1 MFCTTCGNPIT
12 VDQAVCSKCGRATA
26 VGNMQG
32 GVNRVAQHYR
42 TLGILQ
48 IIYSGLHAFAGLCV
62 VLAAK
67 LVLGNVLA
75 TVNPR
80 PPMFVQPL
88 VEMIGWCLLAF
99 SAIGLIGGIGLLTR
113 APWART
119 LTLVAGFIELLNVP
133 IGTALGVYT
142 IWVLLS
148 TGSEDEYRKMS
159 FAHS

>member
-1 MFCTTCGNPIT
+1 MYCTNCGNPIT
-12 VDQAVCSKCGRATA
+12 SEQAVCSKCGRATS
-26 VGNMQG
+26 VGVMQG
-32 GVNRVAQHYR
+32 GGNRVSQHYR

-48 IIYSGLHAFAGLCV
+48 IIYSGLHAVAG
-62 VLAAK
+62 
-67 LVLGNVLA
+67 LA
-75 TVNPR
+75 TVLVAKFVLGGMFDMAQPR

-88 VEMIGWCLLAF
+88 VEVIGWCLVGV
-99 SAIGLIGGIGLLTR
+99 SMIGLVGGIGLLSR

-133 IGTALGVYT
+133 IGTALGIYA

-148 TGSEDEYRKMS
+148 AGAEDEYRRMS

>member
-1 MFCTTCGNPIT
+1 MFCTTCGNPIA

-32 GVNRVAQHYR
+32 GVNRVAEHYR

-48 IIYSGLHAFAGLCV
+48 IIYSGLHALGGLGV
-62 VLAAK
+62 IFVAK
-67 LVLGNVLA
+67 FVLGGMLGMA
-75 TVNPR
+75 NPR

-88 VEMIGWCLLAF
+88 VEMIGWCLLAV

-119 LTLVAGFIELLNVP
+119 LTLVAGFIELLNIP
-133 IGTALGVYT
+133 FGTALGIYA

-148 TGSEDEYRKMS
+148 TGSEDEYRKLS

>member
-12 VDQAVCSKCGRATA
+12 ADQAVCSKCGRATA

-32 GVNRVAQHYR
+32 GINRVSQHYR

-48 IIYSGLHAFAGLCV
+48 IIYSGLHALGGLCV

-75 TVNPR
+75 NVSPR
-80 PPMFVQPL
+80 PPMFLQPL

-99 SAIGLIGGIGLLTR
+99 SAVGLVGGIGLLSR

-133 IGTALGVYT
+133 IGTALGIYT
-142 IWVLLS
+142 LWVLLS

>member
-1 MFCTTCGNPIT
+1 MFCTTCGNPIAA
-12 VDQAVCSKCGRATA
+12 DQAVCSKCGRATA

-32 GVNRVAQHYR
+32 GVNRVSQHYR

-48 IIYSGLHAFAGLCV
+48 IIYSGLHAFGGLGV
-62 VLAAK
+62 IFVAK
-67 LVLGNVLA
+67 FVLGGVLGMA
-75 TVNPR
+75 NPR

-88 VEMIGWCLLAF
+88 VEMVGWCLLAV
-99 SAIGLIGGIGLLTR
+99 SMVGLIGGIGLLNR
-113 APWART
+113 SLWART

-133 IGTALGVYT
+133 IGTALGIYT

-148 TGSEDEYRKMS
+148 TGAEDEYRKMS